1 MMLLPQKRFSEFV
14 LVLDNF
20 FLYPFLL
27 LHLALPCS
35 SLLRRKRR
43 SAHPFNTL
51 TSKIDSRIS
60 VVSYMN
66 NYVGTIN
73 NNCVGGMAGYITG
86 FVDNFVPGDEAA
98 FISAEKWPWA
108 VYVSLQVNLLP
119 ATGNSIVAGAGD
131 GNCLQK

>member
-35 SLLRRKRR
+35 SLFRRKRR

-60 VVSYMN
+60 MVSCMN

-73 NNCVGGMAGYITG
+73 NNCVGSMALVTWLPS
-86 FVDNFVPGDEAA
+86 F
-98 FISAEKWPWA
+98 
-108 VYVSLQVNLLP
+108 LLKNDLELYP
-119 ATGNSIVAGAGD
+119 SRLIYCQQQETA
-131 GNCLQK
+131 Q